1 MKIFILI
8 FILVPVAELG
18 VLLFSGQ
25 TIGVWP
31 TLILLIVTGLLGSY
45 LAKKQGI
52 NTIRKVQEQIQF
64 GRVPGNEILDGL
76 CVLFGGILL
85 LSPGFLTDILG
96 LILLL
101 PFTRTLIKPFILK
114 LIRKWI
120 DKNTFTIIR

>member
-101 PFTRTLIKPFILK
+101 PFTRTLIKPFMLK

>member
-1 MKIFILI
+1 MKTFILI

-25 TIGVWP
+25 KIGVWP

-52 NTIRKVQEQIQF
+52 NTIRRVQEQIQS

-96 LILLL
+96 LVLLL
-101 PFTRTLIKPFILK
+101 PFTRTLIKPLILK
-114 LIRKWI
+114 LFRKWI

>member
-64 GRVPGNEILDGL
+64 GKVPGNEILDGL

-85 LSPGFLTDILG
+85 LLPGFLTDILG

>member
-1 MKIFILI
+1 MKTFILI

-18 VLLFSGQ
+18 VLLFSGK

-52 NTIRKVQEQIQF
+52 NTIRRVQEQIQS

-96 LILLL
+96 LVLLL
-101 PFTRTLIKPFILK
+101 PFTRTLIKPLILK
-114 LIRKWI
+114 LFRKWI

>member
-1 MKIFILI
+1 MKILILI

-64 GRVPGNEILDGL
+64 GRMPGNEILDGL

-114 LIRKWI
+114 LFRKWI

>member
-45 LAKKQGI
+45 VAKKQGI

-85 LSPGFLTDILG
+85 LLPGFLTDILG

>member
-25 TIGVWP
+25 KIGVWP

-96 LILLL
+96 LVLLL

-114 LIRKWI
+114 LLRKWI
-120 DKNTFTIIR
+120 DKNTFTNIR

>member
-120 DKNTFTIIR
+120 DKNTFAIIR

>member
-1 MKIFILI
+1 MKTFILI

-18 VLLFSGQ
+18 VLLFSGK

-52 NTIRKVQEQIQF
+52 NTIRRVQEQIQS

-96 LILLL
+96 LVLLL
-101 PFTRTLIKPFILK
+101 PFIRTLIKPLILK
-114 LIRKWI
+114 LFRKWI

>member
-1 MKIFILI
+1 MKTFILI

-18 VLLFSGQ
+18 VLLFSGK

-52 NTIRKVQEQIQF
+52 NTIRRVQEQIQS

-101 PFTRTLIKPFILK
+101 PFTRTLIKPFMLK

>member
-1 MKIFILI
+1 I

-25 TIGVWP
+25 KIGVWP

-96 LILLL
+96 LVLLL

-114 LIRKWI
+114 LLRKWI
-120 DKNTFTIIR
+120 DKNTFTNIR

>member
-25 TIGVWP
+25 TIGFGLP
-31 TLILLIVTGLLGSY
+31 LILLIVTGLLGSY

-64 GRVPGNEILDGL
+64 GRLPGNEILDGIV
-76 CVLFGGILL
+76 CSFWWNIIT
-85 LSPGFLTDILG
+85 LTRF
-96 LILLL
+96 
-101 PFTRTLIKPFILK
+101 P
-114 LIRKWI
+114 
-120 DKNTFTIIR
+120 N

>member
-64 GRVPGNEILDGL
+64 GRAPGNEILDGL

>member
-114 LIRKWI
+114 LLRKWI

>member
-1 MKIFILI
+1 MKTFILI

-18 VLLFSGQ
+18 VLLFSGK

-52 NTIRKVQEQIQF
+52 NTIRRVQEQIQS

-96 LILLL
+96 LVLLL
-101 PFTRTLIKPFILK
+101 PFTRTLIKPLILK
-114 LIRKWI
+114 LFRKWI
-120 DKNTFTIIR
+120 DKNTFTNIR

>member
-64 GRVPGNEILDGL
+64 GRVPGNEIRDGL

>member
-96 LILLL
+96 LVLLL

>member
-114 LIRKWI
+114 LFRKWI

>member
-64 GRVPGNEILDGL
+64 GKVPGNEILDGL

>member
-101 PFTRTLIKPFILK
+101 PFTRTLIKPLILK
-114 LIRKWI
+114 LLRKWI
-120 DKNTFTIIR
+120 DKNTFTNIR

>member
-76 CVLFGGILL
+76 CVLLGGILL

-96 LILLL
+96 LVLLL

-114 LIRKWI
+114 LLRKWI
-120 DKNTFTIIR
+120 DKNTFTNIR

>member
-101 PFTRTLIKPFILK
+101 PFTRALIKPLSLK
-114 LIRKWI
+114 LLRKWI
-120 DKNTFTIIR
+120 DKNTFTNIR

>member
-1 MKIFILI
+1 MKVFILI
-8 FILVPVAELG
+8 FILVPAAELG

-64 GRVPGNEILDGL
+64 GKVPGNEILDGL

-114 LIRKWI
+114 LFRKWI

>member
-96 LILLL
+96 LVLLL

-114 LIRKWI
+114 LLRKWI
-120 DKNTFTIIR
+120 DKNTFTNIR

>member
-101 PFTRTLIKPFILK
+101 PFTRTLIKPLILK
-114 LIRKWI
+114 LFRKWI

>member
-25 TIGVWP
+25 KIGVWP

-114 LIRKWI
+114 LLRKWI

>member
-120 DKNTFTIIR
+120 DKNTFTNIR

>member
-64 GRVPGNEILDGL
+64 GRVPGNQILDGL

-101 PFTRTLIKPFILK
+101 PFTRTLIQPFILK

-120 DKNTFTIIR
+120 DKNTFTNIR

>member
-114 LIRKWI
+114 LLRKWI
-120 DKNTFTIIR
+120 DKNTFTNIR

>member
-85 LSPGFLTDILG
+85 LLPGFLTDILG

-101 PFTRTLIKPFILK
+101 PFTRILIKPFILK